1 MIIIYFIAGSI
12 FSILFLSIGV
22 IIGYWLGSKQ
32 LESKIDQIKHKIEI
46 NKIPKNHSGPVK
58 VITAKEIT
66 LEREKSF
73 VEKLKG
79 YVEPDRP
86 LV

>member
-1 MIIIYFIAGSI
+1 MVIIYFISGSVFTI
-12 FSILFLSIGV
+12 VLLIVGLV
-22 IIGYWLGSKQ
+22 VGYWIGSKQ
-32 LESKIDQIKHKIEI
+32 LEKKVQEI
-46 NKIPKNHSGPVK
+46 SRRVEVRRTPKDKSGPIK
-58 VITAKEIT
+58 AITPKEVA

-73 VEKLKG
+73 VEKLQG